1 MWPEYDA
8 YDLLVPLPDGQ
19 VWAVDVKDWANP
31 ALLGRH
37 IKPLPETPRYDK
49 VFVVVPDHRLRRRAN
64 YLDVAI
70 RNIRRTVAS
79 KLVLMSER
87 QFTAAV
93 RDAVTRHDG
102 READGHETAA
112 AERPLRRIGT
122 ASSDKERIF
131 ASV

>member
-1 MWPEYDA
+1 VRSQPST
-8 YDLLVPLPDGQ
+8 GQ
-19 VWAVDVKDWANP
+19 D
-31 ALLGRH
+31 
-37 IKPLPETPRYDK
+37 T
-49 VFVVVPDHRLRRRAN
+49 DHRLRRRAD

-102 READGHETAA
+102 READGPETAA
-112 AERPLRRIGT
+112 AERPLEEDRNGQ
-122 ASSDKERIF
+122 
-131 ASV
+131 